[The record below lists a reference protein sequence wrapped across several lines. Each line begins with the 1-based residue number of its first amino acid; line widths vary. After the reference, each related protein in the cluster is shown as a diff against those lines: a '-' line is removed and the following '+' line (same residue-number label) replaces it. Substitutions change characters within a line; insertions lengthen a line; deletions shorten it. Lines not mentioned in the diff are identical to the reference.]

1 MSRTIYNMHSP
12 VLSSILLS
20 DIAPAAVVIIVAL
33 IAALPAYLTL
43 SRAKAGRARSAVSY
57 LLGFFAGLLTTILLS
72 GILEP
77 MARQEAPMVVV
88 GMLASFIGPFM
99 GMVHAKL
106 AQPPRRRRSR
116 AADVQWGFTR

>member
-1 MSRTIYNMHSP
+1 MSHAMHNMHSP
-12 VLSSILLS
+12 ILSSILLS
-20 DIAPAAVVIIVAL
+20 DIAPAAVVIVVAL

-43 SRAKAGRARSAVSY
+43 SRAKAGRARGAVSY
-57 LLGFFAGLLTTILLS
+57 LLGFFAGLLATIVLS
-72 GILEP
+72 GMLEP
-77 MARQEAPMVVV
+77 LARQETPMVVV

-116 AADVQWGFTR
+116 AADEQWGFTR